1 MNRLFFKCFNI
12 IIFFVYSSSFA
23 NDDINDL
30 LNISDNNEQFYVI
43 GETEKLNIEI
53 NDLLPN
59 KSKKINTLKTQKQT
73 SKKEIKITKIDGSLE
88 LPPKPENLIILNDEF
103 NLSNKDEIKKLKD
116 VVLANSLNK
125 KEYIKNTET
134 KPIKLYKK
142 ETITLEDL
150 KNEREKLEQMKL
162 KLIDMQKANLFQRD
176 VSSSKVL
183 SGKDFKKF

>member
-1 MNRLFFKCFNI
+1 MAEFKL
-12 IIFFVYSSSFA
+12 
-23 NDDINDL
+23 DINDL

-59 KSKKINTLKTQKQT
+59 KSKKINTLNTQKQT

-125 KEYIKNTET
+125 KEYIKN
-134 KPIKLYKK
+134 
-142 ETITLEDL
+142 
-150 KNEREKLEQMKL
+150 N
-162 KLIDMQKANLFQRD
+162 
-176 VSSSKVL
+176 
-183 SGKDFKKF
+183 

>member
-59 KSKKINTLKTQKQT
+59 KSKKINTLKTKKQT

-125 KEYIKNTET
+125 KE
-134 KPIKLYKK
+134 
-142 ETITLEDL
+142 TITLEDL